1 MRANSIKNLDDVRI
15 AIQKLQNWQQTFQNS
30 PLDYHGL
37 RITNAG
43 NSVDGQDYVTRN
55 ELLGQQGTGATA
67 KQHYTAIFD
76 LQGVAMTG
84 DLTPSFVVQTGREGI
99 PISAWVTA
107 TIPPPSGDFIADI
120 YYQGTQVSSGTKILS
135 SSLDLPEGSTA
146 VIVDNQFVLP
156 APTLGTLTKIWV
168 QVVNGG
174 GASLVSVGLVIQRL
188 TNAGS

>member
-1 MRANSIKNLDDVRI
+1 MRANAIKTLDDAKI
-15 AIQKLQNWQQTFQNS
+15 AIQKLQNWQQQFQAV

-43 NSVDGQDYVTRN
+43 NSVDQQDYVTRN
-55 ELLGQQGTGATA
+55 ELLGLSGTGSAA
-67 KQHYTAIFD
+67 KQHYTAVFD

-107 TIPPPSGDFIADI
+107 TTAPPSGDFIADI
-120 YYQGTQVSSGTKILS
+120 YYQGTQATSGTKILS
-135 SSLDLPEGSTA
+135 ASLDLPEGSTS
-146 VIVDNQFVLP
+146 VVVNNQFILP

-174 GASLVSVGLVIQRL
+174 GASLVSVGLVIQRM